1 MTDSKKSKNIREID
15 CDEVMRQLF
24 DYLDGEV
31 EETAEHEI
39 HHHIDECR
47 SCFSRVEFEKVL
59 KERVRDSREQ
69 ELPES
74 LRDRVTDL
82 MQNFSA
88 AKAQDT
94 GKDRE

>member
-1 MTDSKKSKNIREID
+1 
-15 CDEVMRQLF
+15 MRQLF

>member
-1 MTDSKKSKNIREID
+1 MTDSKKTKTVREID

-24 DYLDGEV
+24 DYLDGEA

-39 HHHIDECR
+39 HNHIDECR
-47 SCFSRVEFEKVL
+47 SCFSRVEFERVL

-82 MQNFSA
+82 MKEFSA
-88 AKAQDT
+88 AKTQET

>member
-1 MTDSKKSKNIREID
+1 MTGSKKPETVRAID

-24 DYLDGEV
+24 DYLDGEA
-31 EETAEHEI
+31 EETAKHEI

-47 SCFSRVEFEKVL
+47 SCFSRVEFENAL
-59 KERVRDSREQ
+59 KERVRDSKEH

-82 MQNFSA
+82 MKNFSA
-88 AKAQDT
+88 AKARET